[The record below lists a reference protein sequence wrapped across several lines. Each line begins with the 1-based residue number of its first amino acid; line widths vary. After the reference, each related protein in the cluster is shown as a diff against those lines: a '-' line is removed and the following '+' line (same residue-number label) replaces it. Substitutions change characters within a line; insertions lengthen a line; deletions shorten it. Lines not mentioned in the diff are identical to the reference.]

1 MNTFM
6 GLEIGRRGIV
16 TQQTAL
22 NITGHNITNANTE
35 GYSRQAANIVTSS
48 PWHAPVTIGSN
59 RVGQLGTGSTVS
71 DIQRYRDSFIDAQIR
86 NESRSAG
93 YWKSLEESLSQM
105 EVILNEPSD
114 EGLRGV
120 MDDFWKAW
128 QDLSA
133 NPESESARSI
143 VKESGAAMAE
153 AFHHTYQQLTDLR
166 EDVNASVKVDVEQI
180 NSLAEQ
186 IAALN
191 RQIVGITVAGKQ
203 PNDLMDRRDL
213 LIDQL
218 SKLADIK
225 FYNESSYEKQTEEG
239 TKLVY
244 FGSVSI
250 QLGGRMLVQ
259 GGETCKLGVEQD
271 NQGMYLVTWADTQV
285 KADIKGGEL
294 RGLLDVRGQTSSSKE
309 GSGSSEYKEII
320 PTLISNLNKLAKNI
334 ILKTNE
340 IQRRGYSLNNQ
351 SGFPDG
357 NNFFSENVPTYFDG
371 NWANFI
377 QIDASIEADV
387 KNIAAASNRTWG
399 DSGNKINFGDGSNAL
414 LIAQLKQDY
423 NQQVYSAETKTGLN
437 TLLTFPSSTISGYLT
452 INYKNNLGIA
462 QTPVSIYLAA
472 PTEAY
477 QDLQEL
483 TSAIQAQLD
492 ANTTLTSAKIAVKV
506 RCDGN
511 KLNFY
516 STNGNFTG
524 VSDGDGTLGSALLGG
539 TTFGA
544 VSANLSGSLVKDV
557 ANDDFWRAICADI
570 GVQSQEA
577 QRMVTNQDQ
586 LIGELEDKRQSL
598 SGVSLDEEMTNM
610 IQYQHAYNAASRL
623 ITTIDEELNQII
635 NQMGLV
641 GR

>member
-35 GYSRQAANIVTSS
+35 GYSRQAANIVTAS

-59 RVGQLGTGSTVS
+59 RVGQLGTGSTIA

-86 NESRSAG
+86 NESRTGG

-120 MDDFWKAW
+120 MDDFWEAW

-153 AFHHTYQQLTDLR
+153 AFHHTFQQLTDLR

-203 PNDLMDRRDL
+203 PNDLMDRRDV

-218 SKLADIK
+218 SELADIK
-225 FYNESSYEKQTEEG
+225 IYNESSYEKQTDEG
-239 TKLVY
+239 TELVY
-244 FGSVSI
+244 YGSVAI
-250 QLGGRMLVQ
+250 QMGGRMLVQ

-271 NQGMYLVTWADTQV
+271 TQGMYLVTWADTQA
-285 KADIKGGEL
+285 KADIQGGEL
-294 RGLLDVRGQTSSSKE
+294 RGLLDIRGQTSSSKE
-309 GSGSSEYKEII
+309 GSSSEYKEII
-320 PTLISNLNKLAKNI
+320 PTLLDNLNKLAENI

-340 IQRRGYSLNNQ
+340 IQRSGYSLNNQ

-357 NNFFSENVPTYFDG
+357 NNFFSEDVPAYFDG

-377 QIDASIEADV
+377 QIDDSIEEDV
-387 KNIAAASNRTWG
+387 KNIAAASNRTWD

-423 NQQVYSAETKTGLN
+423 NQQLYSVTSTTGLN
-437 TLLTFPSSTISGYLT
+437 TLLTLPSSTISGYLS
-452 INYKNNLGIA
+452 INYKNAQGIA
-462 QTPVSIYLAA
+462 QAPVSIYLAA

-477 QDLQEL
+477 QDMQEL
-483 TSAIQAQLD
+483 ASAIQAQLD
-492 ANTTLTSAKIAVKV
+492 ANATLTNAKIAVKV

-511 KLNFY
+511 NLCFY
-516 STNGNFTG
+516 SSSDKFSG
-524 VSDGDGTLGSALLGG
+524 VSDGNGTPGSELLGG
-539 TTFGA
+539 ATFGT
-544 VSANLSGSLVKDV
+544 VSASFSGSLVKDV
-557 ANDDFWRAICADI
+557 TNDDFWRAICADT

-577 QRMVTNQDQ
+577 QRMVANQDQ
-586 LIGELEDKRQSL
+586 LIGELEAKRQSL